1 MSTVSNA
8 SGVFDV
14 DKLLANYLSRVEK
27 PRPTTASDVKN
38 YLDSVGKTRPLP
50 PPPPELVPL
59 LTASQ
64 IVADPRLA
72 PYTTSLL
79 FTTTEYVGK
88 LNVIY
93 DALEALIRRIVPDVS
108 RDKVFQWISEC
119 DIHQRIGDDDPTSS
133 VIRINSTLR
142 TMGRTIPS
150 FVAENF
156 RLLDNINV
164 STNIRLS
171 TDAIIKARKNHGMI
185 VFVLPTSAFVVAH
198 RRGLFSS
205 YPDALVWVAPESAS
219 ELEKHRAMV
228 EQLLKVTK
236 KNVTFIIIVE
246 HYNRVSEH
254 DVAAAS
260 HDAAA
265 STIIRPN
272 HWLAMVCRC
281 IDGKARKFVAP
292 GYVTTVAASV
302 ITAGLDDDLLFSNSH
317 NQLVKVYADALGQK
331 AKTPS
336 DYNRLLTPQNIKKL
350 PVSFRPLFAPIA
362 LPFVLYDEPFLLP
375 DFCQTDE
382 RGVKARHWNDGLF
395 DGIGYTTETGELE
408 STMARLL
415 RACMRTG
422 NYNPDTAIHIDVD
435 ADEAENTDSV
445 DPLDLDDGDADD
457 DGDENGKFV
466 DDFALDRGDERG
478 TKKRR
483 HDDDSFWFDIEDDE
497 DDILSPE
504 FKRARYKCVVCREP
518 ALFACGVC
526 EKAIYCGRN
535 CQAKHFETHAETCK

>member
-27 PRPTTASDVKN
+27 PRPTSAADVKN
-38 YLDSVGKTRPLP
+38 YLDSVGKPRAPP

-59 LTASQ
+59 LTASK
-64 IVADPRLA
+64 IVADPLLA
-72 PYTTSLL
+72 PYI
-79 FTTTEYVGK
+79 FTTTEYVSK
-88 LNVIY
+88 LNAIY

-108 RDKVFQWISEC
+108 RDKVFQWISES
-119 DIHQRIGDDDPTSS
+119 DVHQHIGDDDPTRS

-156 RLLDNINV
+156 RFLDNISV
-164 STNIRLS
+164 STNIRLA

-198 RRGLFSS
+198 RRGLFSA
-205 YPDALVWVAPESAS
+205 YPDALVWVAPESAD

-228 EQLLKVTK
+228 EQLLMVTK
-236 KNVTFIIIVE
+236 KNVTFIIILE
-246 HYNRVSEH
+246 HYNLGSEE
-254 DVAAAS
+254 DS
-260 HDAAA
+260 D
-265 STIIRPN
+265 IRPG
-272 HWLAMVCRC
+272 HWLSLVNQCVTT
-281 IDGKARKFVAP
+281 KARKFIAP
-292 GYVTTVAASV
+292 GYVTTAAAALLATSLGDE
-302 ITAGLDDDLLFSNSH
+302 TLFSHSH
-317 NQLVKVYADALGQK
+317 NQLVKVYADAFGKKQK
-331 AKTPS
+331 QKQPKTKF
-336 DYNRLLTPQNIKKL
+336 DYIQLNTQQNLKKM
-350 PVSFRPLFAPIA
+350 PPSFRPLLAPIA

-375 DFCQTDE
+375 GFCLTDG
-382 RGVKARHWNDGLF
+382 RGENAKKWNDGLL
-395 DGIGYTTETGELE
+395 DGIGYTKETDELE

-415 RACMRTG
+415 RECLRTG
-422 NYNPDTAIHIDVD
+422 NYNPDTALRVDDDV
-435 ADEAENTDSV
+435 ENTDSV
-445 DPLDLDDGDADD
+445 DPLDLDDGDEQ
-457 DGDENGKFV
+457 GGFL

-497 DDILSPE
+497 DEGILSPE
-504 FKRARYKCVVCREP
+504 FKRARYKCIVCREP
-518 ALFACGVC
+518 ALFACGTC